1 MKIEIMTW
9 NIKRKVCVFKIF
21 KIFRI
26 IKVFLVLLFEMT
38 GNENFFKIIRRAPSL
53 RAIRKTTHC
62 HFTSLLLSYAIRAKR
77 SRYVQYFQRID
88 TIHSSRRSYG
98 DVLAQCDLSCI
109 ERRPKFYRSNSHDE
123 NCIAPARLVY
133 AKLLSSRLFSAHS
146 IRDVKRN
153 HSGHLGIISEVYSW
167 AAVHFH

>member
-1 MKIEIMTW
+1 
-9 NIKRKVCVFKIF
+9 VFLKYSRF
-21 KIFRI
+21 SGLL
-26 IKVFLVLLFEMT
+26 KVFFIIWNDGQWEFLQ
-38 GNENFFKIIRRAPSL
+38 NEPTCSIAARNTQNNA
-53 RAIRKTTHC
+53 
-62 HFTSLLLSYAIRAKR
+62 LSFHESPAFLCNSCETLA
-77 SRYVQYFQRID
+77 QYRQRID

-98 DVLAQCDLSCI
+98 DMLARCDLSRI
-109 ERRPKFYRSNSHDE
+109 ERRPKFYRSNSHDA

-146 IRDVKRN
+146 VHDVKRN